1 MKPGFPLMLA
11 KLNGA
16 LVFALPGNPVSSFAT
31 FSQLVLP
38 ALRELEGESA
48 TTPLQFE
55 ARIDQKLSKS
65 HRVFDKMAAIR
76 HISPHQAKALQDQGA
91 VLLDVRTPAEWQTGL
106 ATEAAVVAGGMRAW
120 RNSDLPL
127 CQPAFDEAAVRYDR
141 HLRLPQWGHDTQ
153 QKLAKAHVLMI
164 GAGGLGSP
172 AALYLAAAGVGQL
185 TIIDNDRVD
194 LSNLQRQ
201 VLHCTEAIGQ
211 PKVDSARERL
221 HSLNPLINVHAIHR
235 AIGPDNVEPLVH
247 QADVVI
253 DGSDNLATRYLVNQ
267 ICHKN
272 ATPLVYAAVYQFEG
286 QVASF
291 DFRQEES
298 PCYACLF
305 PQSQAE
311 EPPNCARVGVLGVV
325 PGLAG
330 TLQAGE
336 AIKLITGLGQTLNGQ
351 LLTFDLLDNRFRRLS
366 LKKDPRCAVCS
377 TRDTE
382 RQD

>member
-1 MKPGFPLMLA
+1 
-11 KLNGA
+11 
-16 LVFALPGNPVSSFAT
+16 
-31 FSQLVLP
+31 
-38 ALRELEGESA
+38 
-48 TTPLQFE
+48 
-55 ARIDQKLSKS
+55 
-65 HRVFDKMAAIR
+65 MAAIR

-106 ATEAAVVAGGMRAW
+106 ATGARCVSLSSLQNGDEQGCAGLPDDTGTPLMLICETSQRSHSAAELLAQRGYRNLAVVAGGMRAW